1 LPIVSEVTVTAVVL
15 SEQIPGGVRRTDS
28 RASARVS
35 VIVRTLRDTMNGL
48 VLDVSK
54 SGARLFLDG
63 ASDCHGD
70 VMLHWLGHDVC
81 AKVRWS
87 RLYEVGVEFTRLLDD
102 DALAEISAAMGH
114 GAPTPAVE
122 HHDPADPDP
131 SPPQARAP
139 AALTVN
145 SIKRRSRS

>member
-1 LPIVSEVTVTAVVL
+1 LPIVSEVTVTAAVL
-15 SEQIPGGVRRTDS
+15 SEQIPSGARRTDS

-48 VLDVSK
+48 V
-54 SGARLFLDG
+54 
-63 ASDCHGD
+63 
-70 VMLHWLGHDVC
+70 
-81 AKVRWS
+81 
-87 RLYEVGVEFTRLLDD
+87 YEVGVEFTRLLDD

-114 GAPTPAVE
+114 GAPTPAVD